1 VTTSTP
7 GSATT
12 AGRAVPWWLTGW
24 RRTTLLVL
32 IAVVARVAYW
42 KLAIPGYHPI
52 SDAGQYSELAWN
64 VAHGKGLEMGFPA
77 LAPHPSAFRPPVY
90 PLVLG
95 FWFFVFGSTVGAG
108 QALSVITG
116 VAAVLLTERLARRL
130 AGPVAGMVAGLAVA
144 VYLPLVA
151 DDVMLLTESLSMVL
165 LAGTLLLLVERRP
178 VLAGLTSGLLILTR
192 PSAQGLALV
201 AALWL
206 WWTVGWRRALYFVGV
221 VALLFAGWV
230 IRNEIQL
237 GSPVTFTSNGFN
249 LAAMY
254 STQAQQ
260 SGNFVDPVFDPR
272 FQDLRLLQFDE
283 VKWSRTLTDRG
294 ISGLEHNPLYVFD
307 VVGSNSKAWFE
318 LVPTT
323 GDSAERLDGRNIT
336 VRHWALPEFY
346 IFTVGGIA
354 GLIVTRRQ
362 RHTVLLIAVSLYF
375 TAASLLLLAPP
386 RLRAPFD
393 LINCVGLGLL
403 AAWWWQRRHQVEEP
417 AVDPAVVEEP
427 PVPPGTP
434 SLSRPTP

>member
-1 VTTSTP
+1 VRT
-7 GSATT
+7 
-12 AGRAVPWWLTGW
+12 VPSWLTGW

-32 IAVVARVAYW
+32 IALAARLAYW

-64 VAHGKGLEMGFPA
+64 VAHGKGLEMVFPA
-77 LAPHPSAFRPPVY
+77 LTPHPSAFRPPVY
-90 PLVLG
+90 PLLLG
-95 FWFFVFGSTVGAG
+95 FWYFVFGPSVGAG
-108 QALSVITG
+108 QALSLVTG
-116 VAAVLLTERLARRL
+116 VAAVLLTERLSRRL
-130 AGPVAGMVAGLAVA
+130 AGPVAGVVAGLAVA

-151 DDVMLLTESLSMVL
+151 DDVTLLTESLSMVL

-192 PSAQGLALV
+192 PSAQGFALV

-206 WWTVGWRRALYFVGV
+206 WWTVGWRRALYFLGV
-221 VALLFAGWV
+221 VVLLFAGWV
-230 IRNEIQL
+230 IRNDIQL
-237 GSPVTFTSNGFN
+237 GSAVTFTSNGFN

-260 SGNFVDPVFDPR
+260 SGGFVDPVFDPR

-294 ISGLEHNPLYVFD
+294 IAGLEHNPLYVFN

-346 IFTVGGIA
+346 LFTVGGIA
-354 GLIVTRRQ
+354 GLVVTRRQ
-362 RHTVLLIAVSLYF
+362 RNTVLLIAVSLYF

-403 AAWWWQRRHQVEEP
+403 AAWWWQRRHRVEEP
-417 AVDPAVVEEP
+417 AAADPALTEEP
-427 PVPPGTP
+427 PPPGAP
-434 SLSRPTP
+434 SLSRPRP